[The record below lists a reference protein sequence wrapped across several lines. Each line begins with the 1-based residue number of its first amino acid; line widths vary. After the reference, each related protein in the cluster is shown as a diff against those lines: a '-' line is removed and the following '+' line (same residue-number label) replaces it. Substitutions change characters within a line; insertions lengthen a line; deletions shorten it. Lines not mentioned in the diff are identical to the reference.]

1 MRSQTQSHFTTLL
14 AGVTAEEEEEND
26 EEDLSAIAEP
36 SGLTLGPC
44 RTSLKVN
51 SSLEAAL
58 VGVPN
63 IRTTNFNSKPQ
74 LALE

>member
-1 MRSQTQSHFTTLL
+1 MDVQE
-14 AGVTAEEEEEND
+14 TAEEEDEND

-36 SGLTLGPC
+36 SGP

-51 SSLEAAL
+51 PSLEAAL

-63 IRTTNFNSKPQ
+63 IRTTNFNSKRQ
-74 LALE
+74 LTLE

>member
-1 MRSQTQSHFTTLL
+1 MDVQE
-14 AGVTAEEEEEND
+14 TAEEEDEND

-36 SGLTLGPC
+36 SGP

-51 SSLEAAL
+51 PALEAAL

-63 IRTTNFNSKPQ
+63 IRTTNFNSM
-74 LALE
+74 